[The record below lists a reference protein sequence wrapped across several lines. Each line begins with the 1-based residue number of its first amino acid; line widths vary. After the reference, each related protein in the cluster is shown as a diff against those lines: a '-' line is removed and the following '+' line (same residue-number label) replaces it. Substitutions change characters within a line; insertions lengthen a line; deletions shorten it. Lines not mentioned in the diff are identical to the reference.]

1 MKSFSKHLNEVIQ
14 KQKDAEE
21 TFEVYKKELKE
32 LLDAKLDF
40 SNKTPEGK
48 KELEIE
54 ISEEAIDQIEKFKL
68 EKKLPKDFDKAFK
81 DKNLMKLS
89 QQIWEFDSWSNLR
102 KTYKVFKTDEWD
114 DEISKAEKNK
124 DEAEKKRRDA
134 DKKDRKKYE
143 ALEDKSEEELREVKE
158 DKQEWLKDFGNIV
171 PVNPPPEF
179 TELKNKIYKYYNFI
193 IKYTDPLSETDLEE
207 LEKYKKNLDRFL
219 NEPSYPCYVVDQQ
232 SEKPVLIIK

>member
-1 MKSFSKHLNEVIQ
+1 
-14 KQKDAEE
+14 
-21 TFEVYKKELKE
+21 
-32 LLDAKLDF
+32 
-40 SNKTPEGK
+40 
-48 KELEIE
+48 
-54 ISEEAIDQIEKFKL
+54 
-68 EKKLPKDFDKAFK
+68 
-81 DKNLMKLS
+81 
-89 QQIWEFDSWSNLR
+89 LR
-102 KTYKVFKTDEWD
+102 TTYKVFKTDEWD